1 MKVGFSKSFIKAAA
15 RLSGKMKDSLRE
27 VILEVEKAASVAD
40 TVADITDCKK
50 LAGFN
55 YVYRIRIGN
64 YRAFFIFHVQ
74 IVDDTALFQY
84 LLLRGEAYAKKN
96 IDNLRDKDR

>member
-40 TVADITDCKK
+40 ITDCKK

-74 IVDDTALFQY
+74 IEDDTALFQY

-96 IDNLRDKDR
+96 IDNLKDKDR

>member
-40 TVADITDCKK
+40 ITDCKK

-74 IVDDTALFQY
+74 IVDDTVLFQY

>member
-40 TVADITDCKK
+40 ITDCKK
-50 LAGFN
+50 LVGYDF
-55 YVYRIRIGN
+55 VYRIRIGS
-64 YRAFFIFHVQ
+64 YRAFFTFHVH
-74 IVDDTALFQY
+74 IENDVVMFEY
-84 LLLRGEAYAKKN
+84 LLPRGEAYDKKN
-96 IDNLRDKDR
+96 QEKLHHIDE

>member
-27 VILEVEKAASVAD
+27 VILEVEKAES
-40 TVADITDCKK
+40 VADITDCRK

>member
-27 VILEVEKAASVAD
+27 VILEVEKAES
-40 TVADITDCKK
+40 VADITDCRK

-74 IVDDTALFQY
+74 IEDDTALFQY
-84 LLLRGEAYAKKN
+84 LLVRGEAYAKKN

>member
-1 MKVGFSKSFIKAAA
+1 MKVAFSKSFIKAAS

-27 VILEVEKAASVAD
+27 IILEVERSVS
-40 TVADITDCKK
+40 VADITDCKK
-50 LAGFN
+50 LTGFN
-55 YVYRIRIGN
+55 YVYRIRMGN

-74 IVDDTALFQY
+74 IKDDTALFQY
-84 LLLRGEAYAKKN
+84 LLLRGEAYSKKN